1 MREQIIKT
9 VYEKK
14 IIAIVRGVYGED
26 CEKLA
31 RALHAGGID
40 LIEVTFGQ
48 AHPEDY
54 EKTCAAISRINEV
67 FQGEVLAGAGT
78 VTTPELVEMAHKA
91 GAKYIISPDT
101 NPAVIRRTREL
112 EMVSMPG
119 AMTPSEVMEAY
130 RTGADFVKLFP
141 MANLGVGY
149 LKAVRAPLNQVPIL
163 VVGGVNEKNLGE
175 FMAAGACGAG
185 VGGNLVNKQWIKE
198 GRFDDITALAREFI
212 KAANA

>member
-40 LIEVTFGQ
+40 LIEVTFDQ
-48 AHPEDY
+48 AHPEEH
-54 EKTCAAISRINEV
+54 EKTCAAISRINEA

-78 VTTPELVEMAHKA
+78 VTTPELVELAHKA

-101 NPAVIRRTREL
+101 NPDVIRRTREL

-119 AMTPSEVMEAY
+119 AMTPSEVMTAY
-130 RTGADFVKLFP
+130 RAGADFVKLFP

>member
-1 MREQIIKT
+1 
-9 VYEKK
+9 
-14 IIAIVRGVYGED
+14 
-26 CEKLA
+26 
-31 RALHAGGID
+31 
-40 LIEVTFGQ
+40 
-48 AHPEDY
+48 
-54 EKTCAAISRINEV
+54 
-67 FQGEVLAGAGT
+67 
-78 VTTPELVEMAHKA
+78 
-91 GAKYIISPDT
+91 
-101 NPAVIRRTREL
+101 
-112 EMVSMPG
+112 
-119 AMTPSEVMEAY
+119 MTPSEVMEAY

>member
-26 CEKLA
+26 CEKLT

-40 LIEVTFGQ
+40 LIEVTFDQ
-48 AHPEDY
+48 AHPEEH
-54 EKTCAAISRINEV
+54 EKTCAAISRINEA

-78 VTTPELVEMAHKA
+78 VTTPELVELAHKA

-101 NPAVIRRTREL
+101 NPDVIRRTREL

-119 AMTPSEVMEAY
+119 AMTPSEVMTAY
-130 RTGADFVKLFP
+130 RAGADFVKLFP

>member
-40 LIEVTFGQ
+40 LIEVTFDQ
-48 AHPEDY
+48 AHPEEH
-54 EKTCAAISRINEV
+54 EKTCAAISRINEA

-78 VTTPELVEMAHKA
+78 VTTPELVELAHKA

-101 NPAVIRRTREL
+101 NPDVIRRTREL

-119 AMTPSEVMEAY
+119 AMTPSEVMTAY
-130 RTGADFVKLFP
+130 RAGADFVKLFP

-198 GRFDDITALAREFI
+198 GRFDNITALAREFI

>member
-1 MREQIIKT
+1 MREKIIKT

-40 LIEVTFGQ
+40 LIEVTFDQ

-54 EKTCAAISRINEV
+54 EKTCTAISRINEV

>member
-40 LIEVTFGQ
+40 LIEVTFDQ
-48 AHPEDY
+48 AHPEEH
-54 EKTCAAISRINEV
+54 EKTCAAISRINEA

-78 VTTPELVEMAHKA
+78 VTTPELVELAHKA

-101 NPAVIRRTREL
+101 NPDVIRRTREL

-119 AMTPSEVMEAY
+119 AMTPSEVMTAY
-130 RTGADFVKLFP
+130 RAGADFVKLFP
-141 MANLGVGY
+141 MDNLGVGY

-198 GRFDDITALAREFI
+198 GRFDNITALAREFI